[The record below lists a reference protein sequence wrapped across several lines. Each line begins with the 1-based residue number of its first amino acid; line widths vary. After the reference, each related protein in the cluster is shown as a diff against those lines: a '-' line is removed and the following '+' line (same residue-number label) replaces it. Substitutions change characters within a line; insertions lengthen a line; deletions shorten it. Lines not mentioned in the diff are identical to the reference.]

1 MSYEYDIT
9 DDKIK
14 KQIIDLFCNT
24 KMRISQIYKR
34 VAPNGEITLE
44 QMYYFI
50 EHYRTE
56 DGKRLMK
63 KQTRGLFTD
72 LKDEIYELKESGLTY
87 KEITDYYHRKG
98 IDINKDTLKARCIEA
113 YMDRGKD
120 RPAKSNF
127 KKRTDIPEDEVY
139 ELRKKG
145 YTYRKIVEY
154 YAEQGKPPISISL
167 VCNICKKMYKKA
179 GIKDTTKL
187 RKYSVIS
194 DELVTDDELLAMR
207 QQKISY
213 RSIHEYYR
221 EKGIKISIYKITRRC
236 QEIKKNGISSI
247 QQRCLNTERKT
258 QSKVEDKAS
267 NFSAIP
273 NEKNHQVLMNAVQ
286 NVLKKR
292 KATEEQIKIFSEEI
306 SRIYGDEIDF
316 GFIVKQNEKTKDVS
330 IELNR

>member
-1 MSYEYDIT
+1 MPYEYDIT
-9 DDKIK
+9 NDKIK

-24 KMRISQIYKR
+24 KMNISQIYKK

-50 EHYRTE
+50 ENYRTE

-63 KQTRGLFTD
+63 KQTRGLFTE
-72 LKDEIYELKESGLTY
+72 LKDEIYKLKESGMTY
-87 KEITDYYHRKG
+87 KEITDYYHSKG
-98 IDINKDTLKARCIEA
+98 IDINEETLKARCIEA

-120 RPAKSNF
+120 KPAKSNL
-127 KKRTDIPEDEVY
+127 KKRTDIPEDEVF

-145 YTYRKIVEY
+145 YTYKQIVEY
-154 YAEQGKPPISISL
+154 YVEEGKPLISISL
-167 VCNICKKMYKKA
+167 ICNICKKMYKKA

-194 DELVTDDELLAMR
+194 DELITDDDLLSMR
-207 QQKISY
+207 QQKVSY
-213 RSIHEYYR
+213 RGIQEYYR
-221 EKGIKISIYKITRRC
+221 KKGIKISMYKITRRC

-247 QQRCLNTERKT
+247 QQRCLNTEGKIQR
-258 QSKVEDKAS
+258 KVEDKAS
-267 NFSAIP
+267 DLSAIS
-273 NEKNHQVLMNAVQ
+273 NVKNHQALMNAIQ

-292 KATEEQIKIFSEEI
+292 KATQEQIKIFSEEI
-306 SRIYGDEIDF
+306 SKIYGEEIDF
-316 GFIVKQNEKTKDVS
+316 GFIIKQNKKTNDIS